1 MRHTYMYFYTK
12 FFFLLT
18 RYFFFISFL
27 YFSCNPY
34 KNACFHLF
42 DREWKDGLLTS
53 LLRKLCIQ
61 PASTNYDLQT
71 TQKMK
76 VIQLDGE
83 VDPGQ
88 MELLSAVLNN
98 DGAVVLGNNERI
110 IIPETVRFIW
120 EVSKLLTL
128 ISVIIVK
135 SSNKFMPEKFA
146 GGGKRGG
153 GYLKILIFMSSCPSQ
168 FHICFHPFVKTKHQ
182 RLTQRLLMT

>member
-1 MRHTYMYFYTK
+1 M
-12 FFFLLT
+12 
-18 RYFFFISFL
+18 
-27 YFSCNPY
+27 
-34 KNACFHLF
+34 F
-42 DREWKDGLLTS
+42 DSEWKDGLLTS

-61 PASTNYDLQT
+61 TASTNYDLQT

-120 EVSKLLTL
+120 EVSNLLTF
-128 ISVIIVK
+128 ISVIIVQ
-135 SSNKFMPEKFA
+135 SSNEFIPKIFA
-146 GGGKRGG
+146 GGGKG
-153 GYLKILIFMSSCPSQ
+153 GYLKI
-168 FHICFHPFVKTKHQ
+168 FHVQLAIPISYMVYSFVKTKHQ
-182 RLTQRLLMT
+182 SLTQSLLMT

>member
-1 MRHTYMYFYTK
+1 M
-12 FFFLLT
+12 
-18 RYFFFISFL
+18 
-27 YFSCNPY
+27 
-34 KNACFHLF
+34 F

-120 EVSKLLTL
+120 EVSNLLTF
-128 ISVIIVK
+128 ISVIIVQ
-135 SSNKFMPEKFA
+135 SSNEFIPKIFA
-146 GGGKRGG
+146 GGGKG
-153 GYLKILIFMSSCPSQ
+153 GYLKI
-168 FHICFHPFVKTKHQ
+168 FHVQLAIPISYMVYSFVKTKHQ
-182 RLTQRLLMT
+182 SLTQSLLMT

>member
-1 MRHTYMYFYTK
+1 M
-12 FFFLLT
+12 
-18 RYFFFISFL
+18 
-27 YFSCNPY
+27 
-34 KNACFHLF
+34 F

-120 EVSKLLTL
+120 EVREKERKKDFCLSHSFVWFITL
-128 ISVIIVK
+128 
-135 SSNKFMPEKFA
+135 
-146 GGGKRGG
+146 
-153 GYLKILIFMSSCPSQ
+153 C
-168 FHICFHPFVKTKHQ
+168 
-182 RLTQRLLMT
+182 

>member
-1 MRHTYMYFYTK
+1 M
-12 FFFLLT
+12 
-18 RYFFFISFL
+18 
-27 YFSCNPY
+27 
-34 KNACFHLF
+34 F

-120 EVSKLLTL
+120 EVSNLLTL
-128 ISVIIVK
+128 ISVIIVQ
-135 SSNKFMPEKFA
+135 SSNEFIPKIFA
-146 GGGKRGG
+146 GGEKG
-153 GYLKILIFMSSCPSQ
+153 GYLKI
-168 FHICFHPFVKTKHQ
+168 FHVQLAIPISYMVYSFVKTKHQ

>member
-1 MRHTYMYFYTK
+1 M
-12 FFFLLT
+12 
-18 RYFFFISFL
+18 
-27 YFSCNPY
+27 
-34 KNACFHLF
+34 F

-120 EVSKLLTL
+120 EVSNLLTF
-128 ISVIIVK
+128 ISVIIVQ
-135 SSNKFMPEKFA
+135 SSNEFIPKIFA
-146 GGGKRGG
+146 GGGKG
-153 GYLKILIFMSSCPSQ
+153 GYLKI
-168 FHICFHPFVKTKHQ
+168 FHVQLAIPISYMVYSFVKTKHQ
-182 RLTQRLLMT
+182 RLTQRLLIT

>member
-34 KNACFHLF
+34 KNACFRLF

-135 SSNKFMPEKFA
+135 SSNKFMPESIPIS
-146 GGGKRGG
+146 
-153 GYLKILIFMSSCPSQ
+153 YLFSSLCKD
-168 FHICFHPFVKTKHQ
+168 KTSKVDTEVTHDL
-182 RLTQRLLMT
+182 RLCY

>member
-1 MRHTYMYFYTK
+1 M
-12 FFFLLT
+12 
-18 RYFFFISFL
+18 
-27 YFSCNPY
+27 
-34 KNACFHLF
+34 F

-120 EVSKLLTL
+120 EVSKLPTL

-135 SSNKFMPEKFA
+135 SSTFIPQKFA
-146 GGGKRGG
+146 GGGKGG
-153 GYLKILIFMSSCPSQ
+153 GGI
-168 FHICFHPFVKTKHQ
+168 
-182 RLTQRLLMT
+182 

>member
-1 MRHTYMYFYTK
+1 M
-12 FFFLLT
+12 
-18 RYFFFISFL
+18 
-27 YFSCNPY
+27 
-34 KNACFHLF
+34 F

-135 SSNKFMPEKFA
+135 SSTFIPQKFA

-153 GYLKILIFMSSCPSQ
+153 VFENINFHVQLSIPISYLVHS
-168 FHICFHPFVKTKHQ
+168 FVKTKHQ
-182 RLTQRLLMT
+182 RLTQKLLMT

>member
-1 MRHTYMYFYTK
+1 MRDTYMYFNTK
-12 FFFLLT
+12 LFCSLKRYYFL
-18 RYFFFISFL
+18 
-27 YFSCNPY
+27 
-34 KNACFHLF
+34 CFHLF

-120 EVSKLLTL
+120 EVREKEKK
-128 ISVIIVK
+128 ISVPLFCLVYN
-135 SSNKFMPEKFA
+135 S
-146 GGGKRGG
+146 
-153 GYLKILIFMSSCPSQ
+153 LLL
-168 FHICFHPFVKTKHQ
+168 KTKHEK
-182 RLTQRLLMT
+182 LNYT